1 MSISSNMNWI
11 STTTN
16 KNGFEFFELWK
27 GAKKLMTLELN
38 LFSQTAKIECY
49 SSRRI
54 FKIDKEGF
62 LRHKT
67 IFKNEYGVKVGEL
80 SLENWFS
87 HEGLILLNNERYRYT
102 IQNNSLPELIIYNK
116 GSQKTL
122 ISCGLQL
129 NNGNTGI
136 DFKHYNNTEKQ
147 SVFLMALAW
156 FLFLPVAKENVT
168 TLVY

>member
-1 MSISSNMNWI
+1 MNWI

-16 KNGFEFFELWK
+16 KKEFELFELWN
-27 GAKKLMTLELN
+27 GTQKLMTLELN
-38 LFSQTAKIECY
+38 LFTQTAKIECY

-62 LRHKT
+62 LRNKT

-87 HEGLILLNNERYRYT
+87 HEGLILLNNERYKYM
-102 IQNNSLPELIIYNK
+102 IQNNSLPELIIY
-116 GSQKTL
+116 SQSLQKPL
-122 ISCGLQL
+122 ISCSLQL
-129 NNGNTGI
+129 NKGNTSI
-136 DFKHYNNTEKQ
+136 DFNNHNNTEKQ

-156 FLFLPVAKENVT
+156 FLFLPVAKETVP

>member
-1 MSISSNMNWI
+1 MSVPSNMNWI

-27 GAKKLMTLELN
+27 ETQKLMTLELN

-67 IFKNEYGVKVGEL
+67 ILKNEYGVKIGEL

-87 HEGLILLNNERYRYT
+87 HEGIILLNTQRYKYT
-102 IQNNSLPELIIYNK
+102 IRKNALAELIVYNE
-116 GSQKTL
+116 SAQTPL

-129 NNGNTGI
+129 NKGNASI
-136 DFKHYNNTEKQ
+136 DFKHHSNTEKQ
-147 SVFLMALAW
+147 SIFLMALAW
-156 FLFLPVAKENVT
+156 FLFLPIAKENIA
-168 TLVY
+168 TLVH